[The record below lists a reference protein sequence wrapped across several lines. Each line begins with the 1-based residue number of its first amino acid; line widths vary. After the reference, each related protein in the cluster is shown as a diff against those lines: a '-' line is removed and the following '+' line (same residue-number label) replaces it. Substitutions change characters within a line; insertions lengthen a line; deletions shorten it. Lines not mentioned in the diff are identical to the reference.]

1 MKIYSLVPVTASI
14 IFFAS
19 CQNQPSSTIV
29 ADTLSS
35 SNPFFGKS
43 SLPYGAPAF
52 DKIKNSDF
60 KPAMEEGMKHKLSEI
75 QQIADNPDSPTFE
88 NTLTAFEKAGQLL
101 ERTQLVF
108 NVLTGA
114 NTNPELQNLQ
124 VFEAPRLAANADSIF
139 MNGKLFKRVETLFDR
154 REQLNLDA
162 ESRRLLEF
170 EYQEFE
176 LAGAKLSDQDK
187 EQLKKLNEQD
197 ASLSAQFT
205 NRLLGANKAAALV
218 ISDKSELNGL
228 PQETL
233 DADAQKAKADS
244 LPGKW
249 VISLQN
255 TTQQPDLKF
264 LSNRET
270 RRILFEASWNRTE
283 KKDSN
288 DTRALISELARIRA
302 QKAKLLGFDSFA
314 AWQLQDQMAKT
325 PAAVNMFLSKLVT
338 PATAKAR
345 AEAADIQ
352 ALIDK
357 QHGGFQLQP
366 WDWEF
371 YSKQVRKAKYDLDEN
386 QEKPYFELNTVLQ
399 KGVFYAASQL
409 YGLSFRER
417 TDIPVYQPDVHV
429 YEVFDKD
436 DVPIA
441 LFYCDY
447 FKRDNKSGGAWMDNM
462 VIQSKLIGAKPV
474 VYNVCNFT
482 KPASGQPALIS
493 FSDVIVMFHEF
504 GHALHGIFASQQYPI
519 LSGSNTPR
527 DFVEFPSQFN
537 EHWASDPKV
546 FNHYALHYQTG
557 LPMPNALVEKIKRSA
572 TFNQGYALTEL
583 LTAANLDMQWHTL
596 GADAPLQDPD
606 SFQILALDR
615 THLNLPQVPSRYRS
629 SYFAHIWSGGY
640 AAGYYAYL
648 WTEMLDDDAFSWFT
662 THGGMTRANGQR
674 FRDMILSR
682 GNTEDLAT
690 MFRNFRG
697 HDPDI
702 RPMLEHRGL
711 KTE

>member
-1 MKIYSLVPVTASI
+1 MKIYSLIPVTASI

-19 CQNQPSSTIV
+19 CQNQPSSAIV

-35 SNPFFGKS
+35 ANPFFGKS
-43 SLPYGAPAF
+43 TLPYRAPAF

-60 KPAMEEGMKHKLSEI
+60 KAAMEEGMKQKLSEI

-88 NTLTAFEKAGQLL
+88 NTLTAFE
-101 ERTQLVF
+101 

-139 MNGKLFKRVETLFDR
+139 MNSKLFKRVETLFDR

-228 PQETL
+228 PRETL

-255 TTQQPDLKF
+255 TTQQPELKF

-386 QEKPYFELNTVLQ
+386 QEKPYFELNNVLQ

-504 GHALHGIFASQQYPI
+504 GHALHGIFASQQYSI

-557 LPMPNALVEKIKRSA
+557 LPMPNALVQKIKRSS

-606 SFQILALDR
+606 SFEILALDR
-615 THLNLPQVPSRYRS
+615 TYLNLPQVPSRYRS

-662 THGGMTRANGQR
+662 AHGGLTRANGQR